1 MTLTSKLQRL
11 TALRPL
17 SPESVASLAAA
28 WDVRMVYESN
38 SIEGNSLTLR
48 ETELVLSK
56 GVTVSGKPLKD
67 HLEAVNLAKAWE
79 RVKELA
85 QAETDHRAIQREM
98 CMGAFAIDNTPN
110 EFAHLS
116 WIDLLL
122 IEQGI
127 WPNEFID
134 DTQPGFVD
142 RRKEVLAYAKAQN
155 AKDQATPHPSANS
168 NPPDRSENCP
178 CLTER
183 DLLDLHRIIL
193 TRVEDSFAGTYRSSA
208 VRIAGSNHTP
218 PNPIKVP
225 DLMASLFADS
235 ESICDPIEKAA
246 RLHHGIASIHPFA
259 DGNGR
264 TARLAMNFVLLAA
277 GYPPISIP
285 VSPREAYYNA
295 LEAADSGDFP
305 TFRAFLE
312 TELHKELDHYLE
324 ALQQTQDTRP

>member
-79 RVKELA
+79 QVKALA
-85 QAETDHRAIQREM
+85 QP
-98 CMGAFAIDNTPN
+98 GAA
-110 EFAHLS
+110 
-116 WIDLLL
+116 
-122 IEQGI
+122 
-127 WPNEFID
+127 
-134 DTQPGFVD
+134 
-142 RRKEVLAYAKAQN
+142 
-155 AKDQATPHPSANS
+155 
-168 NPPDRSENCP
+168 
-178 CLTER
+178 LTER
-183 DLLDLHRIIL
+183 ALLDLHHIIL

-208 VRIAGSNHTP
+208 VRIVGSNHIP

-225 DLMASLFADS
+225 DLMDTLFTEI
-235 ESICDPIEKAA
+235 ESISDPVEKAA
-246 RLHHGIASIHPFA
+246 KLHHGIAFIHPFA

-285 VSPREAYYNA
+285 VTPREAYYNA
-295 LEAADSGDFP
+295 LEAADSGDFK
-305 TFRAFLE
+305 TFQAFLE
-312 TELHKELDHYLE
+312 TELNKELDQYLE
-324 ALQQTQDTRP
+324 ALEQPTSSTDH